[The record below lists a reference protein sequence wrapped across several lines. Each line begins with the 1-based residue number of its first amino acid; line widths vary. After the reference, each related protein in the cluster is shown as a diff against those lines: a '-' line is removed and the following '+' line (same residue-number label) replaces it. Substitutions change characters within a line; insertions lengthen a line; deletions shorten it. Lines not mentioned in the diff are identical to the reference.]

1 MSDEKTTDATAVEGA
16 ERARRT
22 IGEETYEPG
31 PPTGPQNWRNK
42 LRDRDEML
50 RYLETGERY
59 WFNDEWYGSEKRRT
73 PA

>member
-31 PPTGPQNWRNK
+31 PPTGPQN
-42 LRDRDEML
+42 
-50 RYLETGERY
+50 
-59 WFNDEWYGSEKRRT
+59 
-73 PA
+73 